1 MAAHKTRMKYCL
13 MTWISTEST
22 SMVTDCDHK
31 YHDGGEGTGQDAVLD
46 MHFVK
51 CACGLLK
58 NQIVQFR
65 IPVVNFASK
74 GFSTQTIIILNVKLS
89 FLYAVVGVW

>member
-46 MHFVK
+46 NHV
-51 CACGLLK
+51 L
-58 NQIVQFR
+58 
-65 IPVVNFASK
+65 
-74 GFSTQTIIILNVKLS
+74 
-89 FLYAVVGVW
+89 